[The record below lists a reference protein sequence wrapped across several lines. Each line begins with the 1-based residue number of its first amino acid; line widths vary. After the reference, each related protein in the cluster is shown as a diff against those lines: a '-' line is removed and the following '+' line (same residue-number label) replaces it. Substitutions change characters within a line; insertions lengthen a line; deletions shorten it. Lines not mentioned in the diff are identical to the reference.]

1 MRTTTFLLGMTLA
14 IASCG
19 HSNPDGYTITG
30 KVKNCGEWAD
40 GGQIVL
46 VIRDEGKQIVDTA
59 DVING
64 RFKLEGRIEH
74 PDFVTMYPSM
84 SDPVRPNGRIL
95 FFLENEKY
103 SIVIKDNRI
112 SDVTLKGGTSEKLFR
127 ETRKHQSMVDR
138 KYDIESVD
146 RQLNTTLTPEFRMEK
161 LRAIRHEYESVSRR
175 YRDSIIQ
182 ANTPSY
188 FSLYM
193 TSQVIAEGENL
204 DSIRETLKVYE
215 QDQRYKDDPR
225 LGRMI
230 EITEGKRRP

>member
-1 MRTTTFLLGMTLA
+1 
-14 IASCG
+14 
-19 HSNPDGYTITG
+19 
-30 KVKNCGEWAD
+30 
-40 GGQIVL
+40 
-46 VIRDEGKQIVDTA
+46 
-59 DVING
+59 
-64 RFKLEGRIEH
+64 
-74 PDFVTMYPSM
+74 M

>member
-1 MRTTTFLLGMTLA
+1 MRRITFLLSITLA
-14 IASCG
+14 IVSCG
-19 HSNPDGYTITG
+19 RSNQDGYTISG
-30 KVKNCGEWAD
+30 KVKNCGNWAN
-40 GGQIVL
+40 GGQIV
-46 VIRDEGKQIVDTA
+46 VVMRDEGKQIVDTA

-64 RFKLEGRIEH
+64 RFKLQGKIEH
-74 PDFVTMYPSM
+74 PDFVTMYASM
-84 SDPVRPNGRIL
+84 SDPIKPDGRIM

-112 SDVTLKGGTSEKLFR
+112 SEVTLKGGTSEKLFR
-127 ETRKHQSMVDR
+127 ETSKHLSELKN

-146 RQLNTTLTPEFRMEK
+146 RQMNTTLTPQYRMEK
-161 LRAIRHEYESVSRR
+161 LTVIRHEYDSVSKS
-175 YRDSIIQ
+175 YRDSIIL

-193 TSQVIAEGENL
+193 TSQAIAGGENL
-204 DSIRETLKVYE
+204 DSIREVLKRYE
-215 QDQRYKDDPR
+215 QDDRYKDDPR